1 VARWGERRLRDT
13 VVTTTVHYINVMLAS
28 PKLRSI
34 TSERTLLKNLGA
46 WLGKLTLA
54 QNKPVLQVGGL
65 RELLAGIVARPV
77 GHTTRHCMS
86 RARCC
91 HAASRAR

>member
-1 VARWGERRLRDT
+1 VLLVDRWGERRMRDT
-13 VVTTTVHYINVMLAS
+13 LVATTVHYVRVMLAS

-54 QNKPVLQVGGL
+54 NNRPVLQVRAWGVGGGGPHDVRL
-65 RELLAGIVARPV
+65 
-77 GHTTRHCMS
+77 
-86 RARCC
+86 
-91 HAASRAR
+91 